1 VTPDLAPVREVV
13 EADRTALLFA
23 SGDAEALARA
33 LGCLVA
39 DPLLR
44 ERLGREA
51 RRSVAAPAGWSH
63 RARALLALAGVTVG
77 EAPSRVRG
85 PARLVE
91 AR

>member
-1 VTPDLAPVREVV
+1 VREVV
-13 EADRTALLFA
+13 EADHTALLFA
-23 SGDAEALARA
+23 PGDAEALART
-33 LGCLVA
+33 LGRLVA

-63 RARALLALAGVTVG
+63 RARALLALAGGVVG
-77 EAPSRVRG
+77 EVPSRVRG